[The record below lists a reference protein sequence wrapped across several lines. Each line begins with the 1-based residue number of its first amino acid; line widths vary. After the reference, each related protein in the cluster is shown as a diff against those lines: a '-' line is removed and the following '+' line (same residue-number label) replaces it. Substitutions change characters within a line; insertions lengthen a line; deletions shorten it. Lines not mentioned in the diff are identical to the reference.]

1 MTDSKAL
8 RLCAVFHAEAIRLR
22 HVLLD
27 LQGTSPLLN
36 LGSSTRHFREVT
48 QPHIERELFGPLRAA
63 GVKVVHCDLKEDEG
77 VDFAGDILD
86 PEVIRR
92 LKAGGFKCVL
102 LSNLLE
108 HVRDR
113 EAVAMACEEIVGPG
127 GFILATVPSSYPFHA
142 DPIDTYYRPSPAELA
157 RTFGRSELLIG
168 EEVEEPT
175 YAEELKARGISV
187 GGELMRTLLWALIV
201 FVRPRSAAARIH
213 RWFWYS
219 KPRRVAIAL
228 LAVRRTSA

>member
-1 MTDSKAL
+1 
-8 RLCAVFHAEAIRLR
+8 VFHAEANRLR
-22 HVLLD
+22 RILLD
-27 LQGTSPLLN
+27 LQGVSPLLN

-48 QPHIERELFGPLRAA
+48 QPHIERELFGPLRQAN
-63 GVKVVHCDLKEDEG
+63 VKVVHCDLKEDEG

-86 PEVIRR
+86 SEVLRQ

-113 EAVAMACEEIVGPG
+113 KAVAVACEEIVGPG

-142 DPIDTYYRPSPAELA
+142 DPIDTYYRPSPGELA
-157 RTFGRSELLIG
+157 KTFAKSELLIG
-168 EEVEEPT
+168 EEVEEST
-175 YAEELKARGISV
+175 YAEELNARGISV
-187 GGELMRTLLWALIV
+187 GGELLRTVLWTLIF
-201 FVRPRSAAARIH
+201 FVRPRSAAARLH
-213 RWFWYS
+213 RWRWYS

-228 LAVRRTSA
+228 LAVR